1 MGDVSCQSLF
11 FISLPEL
18 QKLCAVKVTVSSQLA
33 ATEIRTA
40 QRKMCRQLVFLHE
53 EVFTSP
59 VPGTLNQISAIMPI
73 TFYKSG
79 KFQAYIEKHRATMAM
94 PERVIPAI
102 FQTCLSYTLITKLA
116 PKWNQAGHLLIQ
128 GIFLASL
135 TYNLVTVA
143 IMDLSHKVGF
153 AITAGK
159 IFCHNTESKMQLW
172 KETDILDIMD
182 FISVMDINVLDT
194 QFCISVEVCTIR
206 LPPAKQQSYSMVK
219 LEDFDI
225 STNTI
230 KKFDSDDNAVIQRCS
245 ILSNWCYVLPSMK
258 MGQIINISHVIP
270 SESPFQS
277 YSELQLHWKNLYGYS
292 LPEDPQMYCNI
303 YFKFIGEQLF
313 TYPMS
318 CIRSQPV
325 QYFPR
330 VDLEDVLNAFT
341 TDVKT
346 IILHTCGFPLK
357 MTNKA
362 LYATKELTRA
372 SVQKVSSKPAN
383 LTEKRSCKVTLT
395 QDIPHKDLFSP
406 SACTKKSSHKM
417 ELEAKQPN
425 ANVFSNLNL
434 LTKDE
439 NPGTTEGK
447 VYSKE
452 QWKTSKES
460 ALMLNSK
467 ESFKLS
473 NNSTRKNST
482 RIIPIFKAKL
492 LQMDRHTTKAT
503 NGKKKQNIS
512 QYSPKV
518 MKANTA
524 AKLPLL
530 KSSPVQLDKSLHDAS
545 LSNIRNRSVVQIQI
559 GKNNVKPTKLTS
571 KEKNQNG
578 GCLSNG
584 ALTNKV
590 ILGSNSSKIKPRKLN
605 SSLTS
610 ASDQS
615 THHASAAQQHLN
627 KPTALSIDHSALSTG
642 SKKSC
647 LCISHSD
654 VDRNNS
660 TKFQNQIQSS
670 AEEVKTNVYRLSS
683 SMRKRAKKGGE
694 QKESVRP
701 LNQDTTKPS
710 SHHLQFNYKQI
721 LKSNESLHFEDM
733 NSCQI
738 YSESERCLTSA
749 SNKSSKRHQ
758 EDSVNYSK
766 SKKPRTNK
774 PPNSKKE
781 LHKTQKNFL
790 ALGLEE

>member
-1 MGDVSCQSLF
+1 MGDVRRQSLF

-18 QKLCAVKVTVSSQLA
+18 QKLCAVKVIVSSQLA

-40 QRKMCRQLVFLHE
+40 QRKMCRRLVFLYQ
-53 EVFTSP
+53 EVFASP
-59 VPGTLNQISAIMPI
+59 VPGTLNEISAIMPI
-73 TFYKSG
+73 PFYKSG

-94 PERVIPAI
+94 PERVIPAT
-102 FQTCLSYTLITKLA
+102 FQICLSYTLIAKLA

-128 GIFLASL
+128 GKDFLSQ
-135 TYNLVTVA
+135 
-143 IMDLSHKVGF
+143 H
-153 AITAGK
+153 GK
-159 IFCHNTESKMQLW
+159 QNAV
-172 KETDILDIMD
+172 
-182 FISVMDINVLDT
+182 VMDINVFDAQL
-194 QFCISVEVCTIR
+194 CISVAVCTIR
-206 LPPAKQQSYSMVK
+206 LPPPK

-225 STNTI
+225 PTNTI

-258 MGQIINISHVIP
+258 MGQIINIGHVIP

-277 YSELQLHWKNLYGYS
+277 YSELKLHWKNLYGYS

-303 YFKFIGEQLF
+303 YFKLIGEQFF
-313 TYPMS
+313 TYPIS

-325 QYFPR
+325 QFFPR
-330 VDLEDVLNAFT
+330 VDLEGVLDAFA

-346 IILHTCGFPLK
+346 IIHTCGLSLK

-362 LYATKELTRA
+362 LYATNEFTRA
-372 SVQKVSSKPAN
+372 SVQKASSKPAN
-383 LTEKRSCKVTLT
+383 LTGSRNCKVTLT
-395 QDIPHKDLFSP
+395 QDIPQKGLFSP
-406 SACTKKSSHKM
+406 SACTIKSSHKM

-425 ANVFSNLNL
+425 AGIFSNLNL
-434 LTKDE
+434 LKKDE
-439 NPGTTEGK
+439 NPGAMEGE

-452 QWKTSKES
+452 QLKTSKGS

-467 ESFKLS
+467 ESFTLS

-492 LQMDRHTTKAT
+492 LQMDRHTTKGT

-518 MKANTA
+518 MKPNMA
-524 AKLPLL
+524 AKLPLFKL
-530 KSSPVQLDKSLHDAS
+530 NPVQLDKSLHDAS
-545 LSNIRNRSVVQIQI
+545 LSNITNRSIVQTQI

-578 GCLSNG
+578 GYLSNG
-584 ALTNKV
+584 ALTNRD
-590 ILGSNSSKIKPRKLN
+590 ILGSNSSKIKPRRLN
-605 SSLTS
+605 LSLTS

-615 THHASAAQQHLN
+615 THHASAANQHLN
-627 KPTALSIDHSALSTG
+627 KPANLSINHTALITG
-642 SKKSC
+642 SKKTC

-654 VDRNNS
+654 VDENNS
-660 TKFQNQIQSS
+660 TIFQNQIQSS
-670 AEEVKTNVYRLSS
+670 AEEAKMNVYRLSS
-683 SMRKRAKKGGE
+683 SVRKRAQKGGE

-701 LNQDTTKPS
+701 LNQDTTKTS

-721 LKSNESLHFEDM
+721 LMSNESLHCEDM

-738 YSESERCLTSA
+738 YSKSERCLISLP
-749 SNKSSKRHQ
+749 NKSGKRHQ
-758 EDSVNYSK
+758 EDSISYSK
-766 SKKPRTNK
+766 SKKLRSSK

-781 LHKTQKNFL
+781 L
-790 ALGLEE
+790 